1 MAEQNTSPATRRFG
15 YVVAI
20 VVNIVMLVIVNNILE
35 WGWLSWLTDEWSDLA
50 PMVSFSII
58 ATIIVNA
65 AYLAYDSAW
74 FKSLTQVGLL
84 VISLFVTI
92 RIYQVFPFDFSAY
105 EGNWEALAR
114 GVLIVAMVGIGI
126 GLIVELVKLAKA
138 AAAATATH
146 QPSH

>member
-1 MAEQNTSPATRRFG
+1 MAEQDRSPATRRLG
-15 YVVAI
+15 YGVAI

-50 PMVSFSII
+50 PIVSFSII

-65 AYLAYDSAW
+65 AYLVYDSAW

-84 VISLFVTI
+84 VISWFVTI
-92 RIYQVFPFDFSAY
+92 RIYRVFPFDFSAY
-105 EGNWEALAR
+105 SFNWEALTRA
-114 GVLIVAMVGIGI
+114 VLIIAMVGIGI
-126 GLIVELVKLAKA
+126 GLIVELVKLAKSATEA
-138 AAAATATH
+138 AATH